1 MVYCVA
7 FNCNSTSGQGVSLFT
22 FPKDDRIRKVWVSKI
37 RREGFVPTATSRL
50 CAKHFELEMF
60 VHNPQIMMSA
70 GFKPKSLRLV
80 PDAVPT
86 IFDYSK
92 RSKTKETNE
101 TGGKRKKTERQSKAF
116 QKRRKLEVL
125 SDLQQNDENC
135 EIIDSQPAIQPETVA
150 CESLLQLATQ
160 LDLTHSTS
168 REAESGISIGTDPV
182 EVYHCGIQTKLV
194 VKKVL
199 GSFINVSISCDCGH
213 VEEWSSQPMMNNMP
227 VGNLIIAGAI
237 MFSGCSPVKALN
249 FMNHASIATISA
261 RTYHY
266 MQTAYIVPSINSVNK
281 VKNSNAMELEG
292 LKRGLQYLDNENV
305 KVQEIVTD
313 RHSQVKKFMKS
324 DRPNIKHYFDVWH
337 MAKGVNSKLEK
348 KGKIKGCGD
357 VALWARSVSNHMYWC
372 AASSNGN
379 GEVVLEKW
387 LSILNHVVDIH
398 EGHGNKFLECVH
410 DQLEDRVWMK
420 EGPMLLKDIQKLS
433 PAEQTSSLES
443 FHKVVCF
450 FAPKAVHFFY
460 PQMRAR
466 LYLAALHFNE
476 NSKRQ
481 QAVTRDGT
489 PIYGI
494 SYPKSRKGAPVAKE
508 VKVKQTFG
516 YVNELMAELLL
527 TREVHPTYKRAL
539 AISSLENQGQPS
551 PVAETLFRRPKLD
564 TYDKSSTCI
573 RVNIH
578 TGYLNPQNSSDG
590 KLSLIL
596 LTTQEVLKVFIE

>member
-1 MVYCVA
+1 M
-7 FNCNSTSGQGVSLFT
+7 
-22 FPKDDRIRKVWVSKI
+22 
-37 RREGFVPTATSRL
+37 
-50 CAKHFELEMF
+50 
-60 VHNPQIMMSA
+60 
-70 GFKPKSLRLV
+70 
-80 PDAVPT
+80 
-86 IFDYSK
+86 
-92 RSKTKETNE
+92 
-101 TGGKRKKTERQSKAF
+101 
-116 QKRRKLEVL
+116 
-125 SDLQQNDENC
+125 
-135 EIIDSQPAIQPETVA
+135 
-150 CESLLQLATQ
+150 
-160 LDLTHSTS
+160 
-168 REAESGISIGTDPV
+168 
-182 EVYHCGIQTKLV
+182 
-194 VKKVL
+194 

-237 MFSGCSPVKALN
+237 MFYGCSPVKALN

-266 MQTAYIVPSINSVNK
+266 MQTAYIVPSINS
-281 VKNSNAMELEG
+281 ELEG

-313 RHSQVKKFMKS
+313 RHSQ
-324 DRPNIKHYFDVWH
+324 
-337 MAKGVNSKLEK
+337 ALTSKLEK

-398 EGHGNKFLECVH
+398 EGHGNKFPG
-410 DQLEDRVWMK
+410 MF
-420 EGPMLLKDIQKLS
+420 MLLKDIEKLS

-460 PQMRAR
+460 PKLRAR
-466 LYLAALHFNE
+466 MKLHFTILFLDLYLSRLHFNE